1 MLEAERAVD
10 HWRFALEDYRKSH
23 GLTARLPNPV
33 PVLEAEYSHMGPTE
47 LVQFWSVK
55 HDGEVVVKNLAKFA
69 VYAGMS
75 PNYRLASSSIYA
87 VVFQRKGYDKIGPG
101 HFKKSGNP
109 DGHYADRTPLPIV
122 YPSDV
127 WQCSQILVAYRLPPI
142 RRTIAIICST
152 LLDEVNGCYSC
163 LQNDSGKRVYQ
174 RSGPTTSRH

>member
-1 MLEAERAVD
+1 MTDTYNAEVEQTITAKLNEHESAKLVAERKMEAARLEMLEAERAVD

-47 LVQFWSVK
+47 LVQFWSLK

-87 VVFQRKGYDKIGPG
+87 VVKRKGYDKIGPG

-122 YPSDV
+122 YPSDDGNV
-127 WQCSQILVAYRLPPI
+127 VKS
-142 RRTIAIICST
+142 S
-152 LLDEVNGCYSC
+152 
-163 LQNDSGKRVYQ
+163 
-174 RSGPTTSRH
+174 